1 MPMIELK
8 NLSLTSDSSEILHT
22 ISLEV
27 KASERL
33 VILGS
38 SGSGKTSLLR
48 LIAGFEKPS
57 FGEIIIDNKKVSI
70 KDNILIPP
78 EERNLNMVFQ
88 DLALWPH
95 LNVEEH
101 LSFGLE
107 AQGIAKS
114 EREEKISS
122 ILKRVKLNVALTKRP
137 EALSGGEKQRLAI
150 ARALITQ
157 PKIVL
162 MDEPLSSLNE
172 SLNKEIREEIIHL
185 QKELAFTLL
194 YVTHNK
200 DEAFDIAT
208 KILVIDQGKLSFLG
222 NLNEAKG
229 FLHYH

>member
-1 MPMIELK
+1 MSIIKL
-8 NLSLTSDSSEILHT
+8 NN
-22 ISLEV
+22 ISLASASTNILKSISLQVEQ
-27 KASERL
+27 SERL
-33 VILGS
+33 VILGT

-57 FGEIIIDNKKVSI
+57 LGEIYINNNKVSTQN
-70 KDNILIPP
+70 KILIPP
-78 EERNLNMVFQ
+78 ENRNLNMVFQ

-107 AQGIAKS
+107 AQGIPKNK
-114 EREEKISS
+114 RDKKIKS
-122 ILKRVKLNVALTKRP
+122 ILKLVKLDVELTKRP
-137 EALSGGEKQRLAI
+137 ETLSGGEKQRLAI

-172 SLNKEIREEIIHL
+172 SLNKEIREEIIYL
-185 QKELAFTLL
+185 QKDLSFTLL

-200 DEAFDIAT
+200 EEAFDIAT
-208 KILVIDQGKLSFLG
+208 KILVLHQGKISFIG
-222 NLNEAKG
+222 EVNDAKDF
-229 FLHYH
+229 FLTH

>member
-57 FGEIIIDNKKVSI
+57 FGEIIIDNKKVST